1 MGSKDDGYDV
11 IVVGCGIAGLSA
23 AVSAQQAGA
32 RVALLE
38 RAPKEER
45 GGNTRYT
52 ESFWR
57 MQSHDAVSEDF
68 WDRFAENAGGHLD
81 PAVIEES
88 VKPYDEWPRLL
99 RGLGFVDPEL
109 VTTLAD
115 NAGPTLR
122 WLTGFGISFD
132 FLPNY
137 FITESTTRMAPAG
150 GGLALVEALAAHAE
164 SVPDRIAIHYE
175 TTARRLIQDDEGR
188 TNGVGATGANNRT
201 TRLHARAVVLASGG
215 FEGNPEMLSRYLGPQ
230 SQFIRPVARGGYYN
244 RGEGI
249 RMALEIGAAPCG
261 DYGSFHAQPVDP
273 RSGQHEPVVL
283 NYPYGILVNREG
295 RRFVDEAPATVDASY
310 EAASRWMMAQTE
322 GIAFAIT
329 DARLDD
335 VPNWQKSVRTDQ
347 PPVEAKTPAAL
358 AQALGVDG
366 DGLARTLDAYNAAC
380 RAEDGFKPLAT
391 GQARDGGPHAQKI
404 QLGASRGPAALPR
417 LADHRRQLLHRR
429 RPQDQPAGSGAQH
442 RRRDDPRPLRGGR
455 DRRPLLPHLYG
466 LHLGDAGR
474 GLRPDRRPRRG
485 GAQEPPVVGGVAVSQ
500 IALPTVFM
508 RGGTSKGLFFHRRDL
523 PAERAR
529 WDALFLAALG
539 SPDPHGRQ
547 LDGMGGGISSAST
560 VTPMLPSSST
570 TCSGRS
576 MLQPSARPWSRPR
589 SQAWSPR
596 CGGRR

>member
-1 MGSKDDGYDV
+1 MGIGDDGYDV

-38 RAPKEER
+38 RAPREER

-68 WDRFAENAGGHLD
+68 VDCFAENAGGHLD
-81 PAVIEES
+81 PAVIEDS
-88 VKPYDEWPRLL
+88 VRPYDEWPSLL
-99 RGLGFVDPEL
+99 RGLSFIDPEL
-109 VTTLAD
+109 VTTLGD

-122 WLTGFGISFD
+122 WLTGFGVEFD

-150 GGLALVEALAAHAE
+150 GGLALVEALAARAE
-164 SVPDRIAIHYE
+164 TVPDRIAIHYE
-175 TTARRLIQDDEGR
+175 TTARGLIQDDDGR
-188 TNGVGATGANNRT
+188 VSGIEASGPRNRRI
-201 TRLHARAVVLASGG
+201 RLRAAAVVLASGG

-310 EAASRWMMAQTE
+310 EAASRLMMAQTE

-347 PPVEAKTPAAL
+347 PPVEAETPAAL
-358 AQALGVDG
+358 ANALGIDG
-366 DGLARTLDAYNAAC
+366 DELARTLDDYNAAC
-380 RAEDGFKPLAT
+380 RGEDGFKPLALDGLGTDGLALRKSNWARPVDRPPYRAWPIIAANCFTFGGLKISPSAQVLNTDGEVIPGLYAAGETAGLYYRTYT
-391 GQARDGGPHAQKI
+391 G
-404 QLGASRGPAALPR
+404 ST
-417 LADHRRQLLHRR
+417 
-429 RPQDQPAGSGAQH
+429 S
-442 RRRDDPRPLRGGR
+442 
-455 DRRPLLPHLYG
+455 
-466 LHLGDAGR
+466 
-474 GLRPDRRPRRG
+474 
-485 GAQEPPVVGGVAVSQ
+485 V
-500 IALPTVFM
+500 M
-508 RGGTSKGLFFHRRDL
+508 RGAVFGRIAGLD
-523 PAERAR
+523 AAAR
-529 WDALFLAALG
+529 KN
-539 SPDPHGRQ
+539 
-547 LDGMGGGISSAST
+547 
-560 VTPMLPSSST
+560 
-570 TCSGRS
+570 
-576 MLQPSARPWSRPR
+576 RP
-589 SQAWSPR
+589 
-596 CGGRR
+596 

>member
-1 MGSKDDGYDV
+1 MGIEDNGYDV

-38 RAPKEER
+38 RAPREER

-68 WDRFAENAGGHLD
+68 VDRFAENAGGHLD
-81 PAVIEES
+81 PAVIGDS
-88 VKPYDEWPRLL
+88 VRPYDEWPRLL
-99 RGLGFVDPEL
+99 RGLDFVDPEL
-109 VTTLAD
+109 VTTLAE

-122 WLTGFGISFD
+122 WLTRFGVEFD

-164 SVPDRIAIHYE
+164 SVPDRIAIRYE
-175 TTARRLIQDDEGR
+175 TTARGLIQDDDGR
-188 TNGVGATGANNRT
+188 VSGIEAGGPRNRRIRLQAGAT
-201 TRLHARAVVLASGG
+201 VLASGG

-249 RMALEIGAAPCG
+249 RMALEAGAAPCG

-310 EAASRWMMAQTE
+310 EAASRQMMAQTE
-322 GIAFAIT
+322 GIAFAIA
-329 DARLDD
+329 DSRLDD

-347 PPVEAKTPAAL
+347 PPVEAETPAAL
-358 AQALGVDG
+358 ANALGIDG
-366 DGLARTLDAYNAAC
+366 EELARTLGDYNAAC
-380 RAEDGFKPLAT
+380 RGENGFKPLALDGLCTDGLALRKSNWARPVDRPPYRAWPIIAANCFTFGGLKISPQAQVLNTDGEVIPGLYAAGETAGLYYRTYT
-391 GQARDGGPHAQKI
+391 G
-404 QLGASRGPAALPR
+404 ST
-417 LADHRRQLLHRR
+417 
-429 RPQDQPAGSGAQH
+429 S
-442 RRRDDPRPLRGGR
+442 
-455 DRRPLLPHLYG
+455 
-466 LHLGDAGR
+466 
-474 GLRPDRRPRRG
+474 
-485 GAQEPPVVGGVAVSQ
+485 V
-500 IALPTVFM
+500 M
-508 RGGTSKGLFFHRRDL
+508 RGAVFGRIAGLD
-523 PAERAR
+523 AAAR
-529 WDALFLAALG
+529 KN
-539 SPDPHGRQ
+539 
-547 LDGMGGGISSAST
+547 
-560 VTPMLPSSST
+560 
-570 TCSGRS
+570 
-576 MLQPSARPWSRPR
+576 RP
-589 SQAWSPR
+589 
-596 CGGRR
+596 

>member
-1 MGSKDDGYDV
+1 MGTGDDGYDV

-38 RAPKEER
+38 RAPREER

-68 WDRFAENAGGHLD
+68 VDRFAENAGGHLD
-81 PAVIEES
+81 PAVIGDS
-88 VKPYDEWPRLL
+88 VRPYDEWPRLL
-99 RGLGFVDPEL
+99 RGLGFIDPEL

-122 WLTGFGISFD
+122 WLTGFGVEFD

-150 GGLALVEALAAHAE
+150 GGLALVEALATHAE
-164 SVPDRIAIHYE
+164 TVPDRIAIHYE
-175 TTARRLIQDDEGR
+175 TTARGLVQDDDGR
-188 TNGVGATGANNRT
+188 VSGIEASGPGNRRI
-201 TRLHARAVVLASGG
+201 RLRARAVVLASGG

-310 EAASRWMMAQTE
+310 EAASRQMMAQTE

-335 VPNWQKSVRTDQ
+335 VPNWQKSVRTDR
-347 PPVEAKTPAAL
+347 PPVEAETPAAL
-358 AQALGVDG
+358 ANALGIDG
-366 DGLARTLDAYNAAC
+366 DELARTLGDYNAAC
-380 RAEDGFKPLAT
+380 RGEDGFKPLALDGLGTDGLALRKSNWARPVDRPPYRAWPIIAANCFTFGGLKISPRAQVLDTDGEVIPGLYAAGETAGLYYRTYT
-391 GQARDGGPHAQKI
+391 G
-404 QLGASRGPAALPR
+404 ST
-417 LADHRRQLLHRR
+417 
-429 RPQDQPAGSGAQH
+429 S
-442 RRRDDPRPLRGGR
+442 
-455 DRRPLLPHLYG
+455 
-466 LHLGDAGR
+466 
-474 GLRPDRRPRRG
+474 
-485 GAQEPPVVGGVAVSQ
+485 V
-500 IALPTVFM
+500 M
-508 RGGTSKGLFFHRRDL
+508 RGAVFGRIAGLDAAARRN
-523 PAERAR
+523 
-529 WDALFLAALG
+529 
-539 SPDPHGRQ
+539 
-547 LDGMGGGISSAST
+547 
-560 VTPMLPSSST
+560 
-570 TCSGRS
+570 
-576 MLQPSARPWSRPR
+576 RP
-589 SQAWSPR
+589 
-596 CGGRR
+596 

>member
-1 MGSKDDGYDV
+1 MSGGDDGYDV

-38 RAPKEER
+38 RAPRDER

-57 MQSHDAVSEDF
+57 MQSHDEVAEDF
-68 WDRFAENAGGHLD
+68 LDRFAENAGGHLD
-81 PAVIEES
+81 PAVIEDS
-88 VKPYDEWPRLL
+88 VKPYDAWPGLL

-109 VTTLAD
+109 VTTLAEG
-115 NAGPTLR
+115 AGPTLR
-122 WLTGFGISFD
+122 WLTGFGVAFD

-164 SVPDRIAIHYE
+164 TVPGRIAIRYE
-175 TTARRLIQDDEGR
+175 TTARRLILDDDGR
-188 TNGVGATGANNRT
+188 VSGIEASGANNR
-201 TRLHARAVVLASGG
+201 RLRLDARAVVLASGG

-273 RSGQHEPVVL
+273 RSGRHEPVVL

-310 EAASRWMMAQTE
+310 EAASRRIMAQPE

-347 PPVEAKTPAAL
+347 PPVEAESAAAL
-358 AQALGVDG
+358 ADALGIDG
-366 DGLARTLDAYNAAC
+366 AGLARTLSAYNGAC
-380 RAEDGFKPLAT
+380 RTEDGFTPLALDGLST
-391 GQARDGGPHAQKI
+391 DDLDPPKSNWARPLDRPPYRAWPIIAANCFTFGGLKVN
-404 QLGASRGPAALPR
+404 PAAQVLNTDGEAIPG
-417 LADHRRQLLHRR
+417 LYA
-429 RPQDQPAGSGAQH
+429 AGETAG
-442 RRRDDPRPLRGGR
+442 
-455 DRRPLLPHLYG
+455 LYYRTYTG
-466 LHLGDAGR
+466 STS
-474 GLRPDRRPRRG
+474 
-485 GAQEPPVVGGVAVSQ
+485 V
-500 IALPTVFM
+500 M
-508 RGGTSKGLFFHRRDL
+508 RGAVFGRIAGLDAAARRN
-523 PAERAR
+523 R
-529 WDALFLAALG
+529 
-539 SPDPHGRQ
+539 
-547 LDGMGGGISSAST
+547 
-560 VTPMLPSSST
+560 
-570 TCSGRS
+570 
-576 MLQPSARPWSRPR
+576 
-589 SQAWSPR
+589 
-596 CGGRR
+596 

>member
-1 MGSKDDGYDV
+1 MGGGDDGYDV

-88 VKPYDEWPRLL
+88 VKPYDEWPGLL

-122 WLTGFGISFD
+122 WLTGFGVAFD

-188 TNGVGATGANNRT
+188 ANGVEATGANNRT
-201 TRLHARAVVLASGG
+201 TRLRARAVVLASGG

-310 EAASRWMMAQTE
+310 EAASRRMMAQTE

-347 PPVEAKTPAAL
+347 PPVEAETPAAL

-380 RAEDGFKPLAT
+380 RARTASSRWRWT
-391 GQARDGGPHAQKI
+391 GSRRR
-404 QLGASRGPAALPR
+404 ASRPENPT
-417 LADHRRQLLHRR
+417 
-429 RPQDQPAGSGAQH
+429 
-442 RRRDDPRPLRGGR
+442 
-455 DRRPLLPHLYG
+455 
-466 LHLGDAGR
+466 GR
-474 GLRPDRRPRRG
+474 GLWTGHRSAPGRSS
-485 GAQEPPVVGGVAVSQ
+485 PPTASPSAVSRSTRG
-500 IALPTVFM
+500 LRCSTPTA
-508 RGGTSKGLFFHRRDL
+508 RRS
-523 PAERAR
+523 PASTRRAR
-529 WDALFLAALG
+529 
-539 SPDPHGRQ
+539 PP
-547 LDGMGGGISSAST
+547 ASIT
-560 VTPMLPSSST
+560 APIRAP
-570 TCSGRS
+570 
-576 MLQPSARPWSRPR
+576 PR
-589 SQAWSPR
+589 
-596 CGGRR
+596 

>member
-1 MGSKDDGYDV
+1 MGGGDDGYDV

-88 VKPYDEWPRLL
+88 VKPYDEWPGLL

-109 VTTLAD
+109 VATLAD

-122 WLTGFGISFD
+122 WLTGFGIAFD

-188 TNGVGATGANNRT
+188 TNGVEATGANNRT
-201 TRLHARAVVLASGG
+201 TRLRARAVVLASGG

-310 EAASRWMMAQTE
+310 EAASRRMMAQTE

-335 VPNWQKSVRTDQ
+335 VPNWRKSVRTDQ
-347 PPVEAKTPAAL
+347 PPVEAETPAAL
-358 AQALGVDG
+358 AQALGIDG

-380 RAEDGFKPLAT
+380 RAEDGFKPLALD
-391 GQARDGGPHAQKI
+391 GLGDGGPHAQKI
-404 QLGASRGPAALPR
+404 QLGAACGPAAVPR
-417 LADHRRQLLHRR
+417 LADHRRQLLHLRR
-429 RPQDQPAGSGAQH
+429 SQDQPAGSGAQH

-455 DRRPLLPHLYG
+455 DRRPLLPHLHG
-466 LHLGDAGR
+466 VHLGDAGR

-485 GAQEPPVVGGVAVSQ
+485 GAQEPSV
-500 IALPTVFM
+500 
-508 RGGTSKGLFFHRRDL
+508 
-523 PAERAR
+523 AERA
-529 WDALFLAALG
+529 
-539 SPDPHGRQ
+539 
-547 LDGMGGGISSAST
+547 
-560 VTPMLPSSST
+560 
-570 TCSGRS
+570 
-576 MLQPSARPWSRPR
+576 SR
-589 SQAWSPR
+589 
-596 CGGRR
+596 

>member
-1 MGSKDDGYDV
+1 MGGGDDGYDV

-81 PAVIEES
+81 PAVIEAS
-88 VKPYDEWPRLL
+88 VKPYDEWPGLL

-109 VTTLAD
+109 VATLAD

-122 WLTGFGISFD
+122 WLTGFGVAFD

-188 TNGVGATGANNRT
+188 ANGVEATGANNRT
-201 TRLHARAVVLASGG
+201 TRLRAHAVVLASGG

-283 NYPYGILVNREG
+283 NYPYHPGE
-295 RRFVDEAPATVDASY
+295 
-310 EAASRWMMAQTE
+310 
-322 GIAFAIT
+322 
-329 DARLDD
+329 
-335 VPNWQKSVRTDQ
+335 
-347 PPVEAKTPAAL
+347 
-358 AQALGVDG
+358 
-366 DGLARTLDAYNAAC
+366 
-380 RAEDGFKPLAT
+380 
-391 GQARDGGPHAQKI
+391 
-404 QLGASRGPAALPR
+404 SRGPPLC
-417 LADHRRQLLHRR
+417 RRG
-429 RPQDQPAGSGAQH
+429 AGDGG
-442 RRRDDPRPLRGGR
+442 RELRGGLPADDGA
-455 DRRPLLPHLYG
+455 DRGHRFRHHRCKARRRAQLAEVGAHRPAPG
-466 LHLGDAGR
+466 GG
-474 GLRPDRRPRRG
+474 G
-485 GAQEPPVVGGVAVSQ
+485 GAD
-500 IALPTVFM
+500 
-508 RGGTSKGLFFHRRDL
+508 R
-523 PAERAR
+523 
-529 WDALFLAALG
+529 LG
-539 SPDPHGRQ
+539 S
-547 LDGMGGGISSAST
+547 
-560 VTPMLPSSST
+560 
-570 TCSGRS
+570 
-576 MLQPSARPWSRPR
+576 
-589 SQAWSPR
+589 SPR
-596 CGGRR
+596 EGLIKSRVP

>member
-1 MGSKDDGYDV
+1 MGGGDDGYDV

-88 VKPYDEWPRLL
+88 VKPYDEWPGLL

-109 VTTLAD
+109 VATLAD

-122 WLTGFGISFD
+122 WLTGFGVAFD

-188 TNGVGATGANNRT
+188 ANGVEATGANNRT
-201 TRLHARAVVLASGG
+201 TRLRARAVVLASGG

-283 NYPYGILVNREG
+283 NYPLRHPGEPRGPPL
-295 RRFVDEAPATVDASY
+295 RRRGA
-310 EAASRWMMAQTE
+310 
-322 GIAFAIT
+322 
-329 DARLDD
+329 
-335 VPNWQKSVRTDQ
+335 
-347 PPVEAKTPAAL
+347 
-358 AQALGVDG
+358 G
-366 DGLARTLDAYNAAC
+366 DGGRELRGGLPADDGADRGHRLRHHRCKARRRAQLAEVGAHRPASGGGGNSGRSGSSARHRRR
-380 RAEDGFKPLAT
+380 RARAHAGRLQRRLPGEDGFKPLALDGLATEGLTPRKSNWARPVDRPPFRAWPIIAANCFTFGGLKINPRAQVLNTDGETIPGLYAAGETAGLYYRTYT
-391 GQARDGGPHAQKI
+391 G
-404 QLGASRGPAALPR
+404 ST
-417 LADHRRQLLHRR
+417 
-429 RPQDQPAGSGAQH
+429 S
-442 RRRDDPRPLRGGR
+442 
-455 DRRPLLPHLYG
+455 
-466 LHLGDAGR
+466 
-474 GLRPDRRPRRG
+474 
-485 GAQEPPVVGGVAVSQ
+485 V
-500 IALPTVFM
+500 M
-508 RGGTSKGLFFHRRDL
+508 RGAVFGRIAGLD
-523 PAERAR
+523 AAAR
-529 WDALFLAALG
+529 KN
-539 SPDPHGRQ
+539 
-547 LDGMGGGISSAST
+547 
-560 VTPMLPSSST
+560 
-570 TCSGRS
+570 
-576 MLQPSARPWSRPR
+576 RP
-589 SQAWSPR
+589 
-596 CGGRR
+596 

>member
-1 MGSKDDGYDV
+1 MGGGDDGYDV

-81 PAVIEES
+81 SAVIEER
-88 VKPYDEWPRLL
+88 VKPYDEWPGLL
-99 RGLGFVDPEL
+99 RGLGF
-109 VTTLAD
+109 A
-115 NAGPTLR
+115 
-122 WLTGFGISFD
+122 FD

-188 TNGVGATGANNRT
+188 TNGVEATGANNRT
-201 TRLHARAVVLASGG
+201 ARLRAHAVVLASGG

-249 RMALEIGAAPCG
+249 HMALEIGAAPCG

-283 NYPYGILVNREG
+283 NYP
-295 RRFVDEAPATVDASY
+295 TAS
-310 EAASRWMMAQTE
+310 W
-322 GIAFAIT
+322 
-329 DARLDD
+329 
-335 VPNWQKSVRTDQ
+335 
-347 PPVEAKTPAAL
+347 
-358 AQALGVDG
+358 
-366 DGLARTLDAYNAAC
+366 
-380 RAEDGFKPLAT
+380 
-391 GQARDGGPHAQKI
+391 
-404 QLGASRGPAALPR
+404 
-417 LADHRRQLLHRR
+417 
-429 RPQDQPAGSGAQH
+429 
-442 RRRDDPRPLRGGR
+442 
-455 DRRPLLPHLYG
+455 
-466 LHLGDAGR
+466 
-474 GLRPDRRPRRG
+474 
-485 GAQEPPVVGGVAVSQ
+485 
-500 IALPTVFM
+500 
-508 RGGTSKGLFFHRRDL
+508 
-523 PAERAR
+523 
-529 WDALFLAALG
+529 
-539 SPDPHGRQ
+539 
-547 LDGMGGGISSAST
+547 
-560 VTPMLPSSST
+560 
-570 TCSGRS
+570 
-576 MLQPSARPWSRPR
+576 
-589 SQAWSPR
+589 
-596 CGGRR
+596 

>member
-1 MGSKDDGYDV
+1 MASGNDGYDV

-57 MQSHDAVSEDF
+57 MRSHDEVSEDF
-68 WDRFAENAGGHLD
+68 LERFAENAGGHLD
-81 PAVIEES
+81 PALIGDS
-88 VKPYDEWPRLL
+88 VRPYEQWPRLL

-122 WLTGFGISFD
+122 WLTGFGVAFD

-164 SVPDRIAIHYE
+164 TVPDRIAIHYE
-175 TTARRLIQDDEGR
+175 TTARRLIQDDAGR
-188 TNGVGATGANNRT
+188 VTGVEATGDNNRT
-201 TRLHARAVVLASGG
+201 VRLPARAVVLASGG

-310 EAASRWMMAQTE
+310 EAASRRMMAQTE

-347 PPVEAKTPAAL
+347 PPVQAETPAAL
-358 AQALGVDG
+358 AQTLG
-366 DGLARTLDAYNAAC
+366 
-380 RAEDGFKPLAT
+380 
-391 GQARDGGPHAQKI
+391 
-404 QLGASRGPAALPR
+404 
-417 LADHRRQLLHRR
+417 HRR
-429 RPQDQPAGSGAQH
+429 RRARA
-442 RRRDDPRPLRGGR
+442 
-455 DRRPLLPHLYG
+455 
-466 LHLGDAGR
+466 DAR
-474 GLRPDRRPRRG
+474 GLQRRLPQRGRLHPPGPRRPR
-485 GAQEPPVVGGVAVSQ
+485 
-500 IALPTVFM
+500 
-508 RGGTSKGLFFHRRDL
+508 HRR
-523 PAERAR
+523 PRAR
-529 WDALFLAALG
+529 ANPTGRAPWTGRPTAPGRSSPPTASPSAG
-539 SPDPHGRQ
+539 SRSTRQ
-547 LDGMGGGISSAST
+547 RKCSTPTARPSPAST
-560 VTPMLPSSST
+560 PRARPPAST
-570 TCSGRS
+570 TA
-576 MLQPSARPWSRPR
+576 PTPAPPR
-589 SQAWSPR
+589 
-596 CGGRR
+596 

>member
-1 MGSKDDGYDV
+1 MASGDDGYDV

-57 MQSHDAVSEDF
+57 MRSHDEVSEDF
-68 WDRFAENAGGHLD
+68 LERFAENAGGHLD
-81 PAVIEES
+81 PAVIGDS
-88 VKPYDEWPRLL
+88 VRPYDQWPRLL

-115 NAGPTLR
+115 NAGPDAPLAHRLR
-122 WLTGFGISFD
+122 RRVR
-132 FLPNY
+132 LPAQLLHHREHHPHGARRAAASPWWRRSPP
-137 FITESTTRMAPAG
+137 TPRPCRTASRSTTRPRR
-150 GGLALVEALAAHAE
+150 AA
-164 SVPDRIAIHYE
+164 SP
-175 TTARRLIQDDEGR
+175 QDDSGR
-188 TNGVGATGANNRT
+188 VTGIEATGANNRT
-201 TRLHARAVVLASGG
+201 VRLHARAVVLASGG

-310 EAASRWMMAQTE
+310 EAASRRMMAQTE

-347 PPVEAKTPAAL
+347 PPVQAETPAAL
-358 AQALGVDG
+358 AHALGIDAE
-366 DGLARTLDAYNAAC
+366 GLAQTLEAYNAAC
-380 RAEDGFKPLAT
+380 RSEDGFTPLALDGLGT
-391 GQARDGGPHAQKI
+391 DGLVPRKSNWARPVDRPPFRAWPIIAANCFTFGGLKI
-404 QLGASRGPAALPR
+404 NPAAQVLNTDGETIPG
-417 LADHRRQLLHRR
+417 LYA
-429 RPQDQPAGSGAQH
+429 AGETAG
-442 RRRDDPRPLRGGR
+442 
-455 DRRPLLPHLYG
+455 LYYRTYTG
-466 LHLGDAGR
+466 STS
-474 GLRPDRRPRRG
+474 
-485 GAQEPPVVGGVAVSQ
+485 V
-500 IALPTVFM
+500 M
-508 RGGTSKGLFFHRRDL
+508 RGAVFGRIAGLDAARRN
-523 PAERAR
+523 
-529 WDALFLAALG
+529 
-539 SPDPHGRQ
+539 
-547 LDGMGGGISSAST
+547 
-560 VTPMLPSSST
+560 
-570 TCSGRS
+570 
-576 MLQPSARPWSRPR
+576 RP
-589 SQAWSPR
+589 
-596 CGGRR
+596 